1 MKCQNCNWEWELEND
16 DKNPYLC
23 HQCGYDSLMCDFDMK
38 SFKEW
43 QKENR
48 PYSEELSEGYHLR
61 TFNEN
66 INESELV
73 WHRDREDRIVESIED
88 TNWMIQLD
96 NELPKKIDKIFIPKG
111 VYHRVIK
118 GTGDLNVRIKKLF

>member
-1 MKCQNCNWEWELEND
+1 MECQNCNWGWEIESN

-23 HQCGYDSLMCDFDMK
+23 HQCGYDSKLNDFDMK

-43 QKENR
+43 QYENR
-48 PYSEELSEGYHLR
+48 PYSEELSEGYYYR
-61 TFNEN
+61 EFKSD
-66 INESELV
+66 INEGSLV
-73 WHRDREDRIVESIED
+73 WHRDREDRIVEAIKD

-96 NELPKKIDKIFIPKG
+96 NELPKKIGKVFIPKG

-118 GTGDLNVRIKKLF
+118 GTGDLSVKIKKVF